1 MILSYWQKSV
11 FSHLQC
17 QKFMSADKLN
27 IIEKIQDLGRN
38 VLPPNARLILF
49 GSQARGDAN
58 ADSDWDLLIILD
70 KNEIQ
75 YEDFDTYAYPFVAL
89 GWKFGEYFS
98 SKLYTM
104 AEWQTR
110 KGTPFYK
117 NIQREGIVLC

>member
-1 MILSYWQKSV
+1 
-11 FSHLQC
+11 
-17 QKFMSADKLN
+17 MSADKLN

-98 SKLYTM
+98 SKLYTT

-110 KGTPFYK
+110 KETPFYK

>member
-1 MILSYWQKSV
+1 M
-11 FSHLQC
+11 
-17 QKFMSADKLN
+17 N

-98 SKLYTM
+98 SKLYTS
-104 AEWQTR
+104 A
-110 KGTPFYK
+110 
-117 NIQREGIVLC
+117 